1 VKFHRKDLY
10 NFHIFSHEEQK
21 FEQAAPVGGL
31 DFTKKEKIQN
41 PKKMF
46 TAWFPL
52 SSPMIPW
59 MYQALFNVS
68 MKKAFLVVDVQSKK
82 SVCMN
87 GWECLE

>member
-41 PKKMF
+41 PKKNIHG
-46 TAWFPL
+46 L
-52 SSPMIPW
+52 IPPVLPHDS
-59 MYQALFNVS
+59 MDVS
-68 MKKAFLVVDVQSKK
+68 GLVQCINEKGFFS
-82 SVCMN
+82 C
-87 GWECLE
+87 